1 MDAGSQV
8 KRASALHLG
17 GEIIKTAPPVA
28 IVFEHL
34 LRFLVSV
41 VAVHGMALFLLMFYP
56 TSRGL
61 MQ

>member
-1 MDAGSQV
+1 VAKSS
-8 KRASALHLG
+8 KA
-17 GEIIKTAPPVA
+17 APPVA